1 MIFPRETWYGVFI
14 SVDLNSNNMVTTTI
28 IMFSPIC
35 EDGLIVPYGSKSLLR
50 RYLTPKSYPKSQQ
63 LHLDSQGLCPYSF
76 PLLFGFYH
84 HAISQVCFPCCLVIY
99 LHAPLPLY
107 PLMPVIH
114 PQNNLI
120 RRIKSPFVFHVSP
133 CCFNIQLYGNNT
145 WYACSRTIPNMETS
159 NTRGYPQK
167 A

>member
-1 MIFPRETWYGVFI
+1 
-14 SVDLNSNNMVTTTI
+14 
-28 IMFSPIC
+28 
-35 EDGLIVPYGSKSLLR
+35 
-50 RYLTPKSYPKSQQ
+50 
-63 LHLDSQGLCPYSF
+63 LDSQGLCPYSF
-76 PLLFGFYH
+76 PLLFGFCH

-120 RRIKSPFVFHVSP
+120 RPIKSPFVFHVSP
-133 CCFNIQLYGNNT
+133 CCFNIQLYVNNT